1 VVVFMASTNAMTGG
15 VALAAAAN
23 AAFWL
28 LVLLF
33 AVTLGQNASPHARV
47 ATFMSAMLPNPFRP
61 TSGHAK
67 IVSVDADAPRALRR
81 PGMSGVAPRL
91 AVAVALLAVGCSD
104 AMPPLHEA
112 ALTGNTEAIKTAIAA
127 GRTLDAKWNEPTRGL
142 EGNYARLVGLTP
154 LMMAARSGQLEAAR
168 LLVDGGADLYA
179 QVNTQLPGEPRTAF
193 DLAVE
198 ADHTA
203 VAEYLWSRS
212 DGVRFGAR
220 LAAQIAGSCSRL
232 CNDNAGSDPQT
243 NLALFLIGI
252 VRDQTVLGEGIGLAA
267 CYSQRP
273 VELLEFVANRV
284 ARIPSRALHC
294 MAFQSRES
302 QNPLEK
308 RLAVVSW
315 LLDHGA
321 DPNDRSFAWT
331 PLMGAAAAPD
341 LAMVKSLIAHGA
353 DPNLPNAEGLTP
365 IGAAANSCVH
375 LPSADIINEAVER
388 QRAMVEFLATISDRA
403 VYTSP
408 AARSRLALLGQCCV
422 DQPQTPAQRRICE
435 IFGM

>member
-1 VVVFMASTNAMTGG
+1 M
-15 VALAAAAN
+15 
-23 AAFWL
+23 
-28 LVLLF
+28 
-33 AVTLGQNASPHARV
+33 P
-47 ATFMSAMLPNPFRP
+47 PNP
-61 TSGHAK
+61 
-67 IVSVDADAPRALRR
+67 SVDTDTPRAYGRA
-81 PGMSGVAPRL
+81 GMSGGARRL
-91 AVAVALLAVGCSD
+91 AVAVALLAVGCSN

-112 ALTGNTEAIKTAIAA
+112 AFTGNTEAIKAAIAA
-127 GRTLDAKWNEPTRGL
+127 GRTLDAKWNEPRRGV
-142 EGNYARLVGLTP
+142 EGNYSRLIGLTP

-232 CNDNAGSDPQT
+232 CNDRAGGDRHT
-243 NLALFLIGI
+243 NMALFLIGV

-267 CYSQRP
+267 CYTQRP
-273 VELLEFVANRV
+273 VELLEFVAKRV

-294 MAFQSRES
+294 MAFQTHGRGH
-302 QNPLEK
+302 PLEE
-308 RLAVVSW
+308 RAAVVSW

-321 DPNDRSFAWT
+321 DPNDRSYAWT
-331 PLMGAAAAPD
+331 PLTGAAAAPD
-341 LAMVKSLIAHGA
+341 LAMVKLLIARGA

-375 LPSADIINEAVER
+375 LPSADTINETVER
-388 QRAMVEFLATISDRA
+388 QRAMVEFLATISDQA
-403 VYTSP
+403 VYASP
-408 AARSRLALLGQCCV
+408 SARSKLDLLGRCCV
-422 DQPQTPAQRRICE
+422 AQPQAPAQRRICE
-435 IFGM
+435 IFGL